1 VIRRFALPVLA
12 LAAIGAAV
20 KSAFPD
26 VARYLK
32 MRAM

>member
-1 VIRRFALPVLA
+1 MRRLLIPVAVLA
-12 LAAIGAAV
+12 VVGAAV

-26 VARYLK
+26 VARYFK